1 MTAQKTDLP
10 LQERIDRFL
19 YSHHDV
25 RISAP
30 WATQGGKWE
39 VSEPDRAT
47 VAYDNGFVMISELEK
62 HYTTPQDRPSTG

>member
-1 MTAQKTDLP
+1 MTAPKTDLP

-19 YSHHDV
+19 YRHHDI

-30 WATQGGKWE
+30 WATLTGKWE

-47 VAYDNGFVMISELEK
+47 VAYDNGFVMMDELEQR
-62 HYTTPQDRPSTG
+62 YPL